1 MTTELKLDLKGMNAN
16 QYAMLI
22 LRDELKYSWQKC
34 GNKMG
39 ITRDA
44 AREVYKR
51 AQMKCYEIIATD

>member
-1 MTTELKLDLKGMNAN
+1 MEELKLDLGIFTPR
-16 QYAMLI
+16 QYAILI

-44 AREVYKR
+44 ARELYKR
-51 AQMKCYEIIATD
+51 SQMKCYEIIATD

>member
-1 MTTELKLDLKGMNAN
+1 MTTELKLDLGNQTPR

-51 AQMKCYEIIATD
+51 AQMKCYEIIPTD